1 MLDPRDLYELDPD
14 LPELIKPVLVHALP
28 GFVDAGSAGRMLGRH
43 LLDTL
48 PNRPLAT
55 FDVDQLVDHRSHRPT
70 MTFVEDHWDSYTP
83 HSLAVHLLHDEVSEP
98 FLLLVGPEPDYQ
110 WHRFVSAMEQ
120 LIERFDVRLTVGIN
134 AIPMA
139 VPHTRPIGLTAHASR
154 QELIAGYEPWLSTI
168 QVPGSVGA
176 LLEFRL
182 GQAGADAAGFAVHVP
197 HYLAQS
203 EYPDAA
209 EALLDAVARATGLVL
224 PRAEL
229 RTAAAQ
235 TRDRIDEQVGRSDEV
250 AAVVRALEVQ
260 YDSVVGSRGQQ
271 PLLTVDRESLPSA
284 DELGAELER
293 FLAEQDRED

>member
-83 HSLAVHLLHDEVSEP
+83 HSLAVHLMHDEVSEP
-98 FLLLVGPEPDYQ
+98 FLLLIGPEPDYQ

-182 GQAGADAAGFAVHVP
+182 GQAGADAAGFAVHRP
-197 HYLAQS
+197 RTTWPNRSTPTLPRRCWTQS
-203 EYPDAA
+203 PGPPGWCCPVRNCTPPRRRPGTASTNRWADPTRSPPSSGPWRSSTTAWW
-209 EALLDAVARATGLVL
+209 ARA
-224 PRAEL
+224 
-229 RTAAAQ
+229 
-235 TRDRIDEQVGRSDEV
+235 
-250 AAVVRALEVQ
+250 
-260 YDSVVGSRGQQ
+260 GSSRC
-271 PLLTVDRESLPSA
+271 
-284 DELGAELER
+284 
-293 FLAEQDRED
+293 